1 MTNFSITDLQAD
13 IDLRVKGESICPWS
27 YYMENMFSLDDLF
40 LYRGVL
46 RFYAGKYQEAIND
59 FQQSYKVKNLQ
70 KVLDNQMPKD

>member
-40 LYRGVL
+40 LTL
-46 RFYAGKYQEAIND
+46 R
-59 FQQSYKVKNLQ
+59 
-70 KVLDNQMPKD
+70 

>member
-59 FQQSYKVKNLQ
+59 FQQSFKVKNL
-70 KVLDNQMPKD
+70 